1 MKYSLFSGKINT
13 VRRIP
18 AFLMLLKNVPHQ
30 NLGDVEY
37 MNEYNDFEFKSTQQN
52 GEPDYYAMYVN
63 EKTSEARRVF
73 SRYHLSLFL
82 FTVISYAVIIAAE
95 IFLALF
101 LGEDGFNRL
110 LNNAYAPLIF
120 NVVSMYLIAFP
131 IFVLLIKNMK
141 IEKREKKKMSAGEF
155 LSLLLIGEA
164 LMFIGNVIGQF
175 LNSIIGIF
183 IGNDVTNSIDEL
195 INNSPIWL
203 VFLVTVIIAPIIEE
217 LMFRKFMIDRLSRY
231 GDLLAVIISSIGF
244 GLFHGNFYQF
254 FYAAMLGFILGY
266 IYTKTRN
273 VKYSILMHMI
283 INFMGSVAVLPLID
297 ILDEFYE
304 MSAIF
309 EEGGQIDYAAFIKNT
324 FAIASYSIIQYSIY
338 IAGAAILIIYLKK
351 RLFKFEKKC
360 EYSLPKERRLG
371 IVILN
376 VGVILFLI
384 SSIAIF
390 GLNILSEVL
399 VKP

>member
-1 MKYSLFSGKINT
+1 
-13 VRRIP
+13 
-18 AFLMLLKNVPHQ
+18 
-30 NLGDVEY
+30 
-37 MNEYNDFEFKSTQQN
+37 MNDYNNFGFKDNSQGN
-52 GEPDYYAMYVN
+52 EPDYYAMYVN
-63 EKTSEARRVF
+63 EKTKEAKSVF

-95 IFLALF
+95 FFLALF
-101 LGEDGFNRL
+101 LGEDGFNRI

-131 IFVLLIKNMK
+131 VFVLLIKNMK

-155 LSLLLIGEA
+155 LSLFLISEA

-231 GDLLAVIISSIGF
+231 GDLLAVIISSVGF

-273 VKYSILMHMI
+273 VKYPILMHMI
-283 INFMGSVAVLPLID
+283 INFMGSVAVLPIID
-297 ILDEFYE
+297 ILDEFIE
-304 MSAIF
+304 MTAILN
-309 EEGGQIDYAAFIKNT
+309 EGGQIDYGAFIKNT
-324 FAIASYSIIQYSIY
+324 LAVASYSIIQYALY
-338 IAGAAILIIYLKK
+338 IAGAAILIIYIKR
-351 RLFKFEKKC
+351 RLFKFEHKC

-371 IVILN
+371 TVILN

>member
-1 MKYSLFSGKINT
+1 
-13 VRRIP
+13 
-18 AFLMLLKNVPHQ
+18 
-30 NLGDVEY
+30 
-37 MNEYNDFEFKSTQQN
+37 
-52 GEPDYYAMYVN
+52 
-63 EKTSEARRVF
+63 
-73 SRYHLSLFL
+73 
-82 FTVISYAVIIAAE
+82 
-95 IFLALF
+95 
-101 LGEDGFNRL
+101 
-110 LNNAYAPLIF
+110 
-120 NVVSMYLIAFP
+120 
-131 IFVLLIKNMK
+131 
-141 IEKREKKKMSAGEF
+141 
-155 LSLLLIGEA
+155 
-164 LMFIGNVIGQF
+164 
-175 LNSIIGIF
+175 
-183 IGNDVTNSIDEL
+183 
-195 INNSPIWL
+195 
-203 VFLVTVIIAPIIEE
+203 
-217 LMFRKFMIDRLSRY
+217 
-231 GDLLAVIISSIGF
+231 
-244 GLFHGNFYQF
+244 
-254 FYAAMLGFILGY
+254 
-266 IYTKTRN
+266 
-273 VKYSILMHMI
+273 
-283 INFMGSVAVLPLID
+283 MGSVAVLPLID